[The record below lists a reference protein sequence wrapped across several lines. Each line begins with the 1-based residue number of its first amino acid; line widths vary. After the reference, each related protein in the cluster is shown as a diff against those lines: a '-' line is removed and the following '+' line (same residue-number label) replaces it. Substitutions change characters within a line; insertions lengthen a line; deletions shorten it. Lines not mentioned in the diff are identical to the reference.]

1 MKNKELDLWRLI
13 LIFKKR
19 ILFISLFFLF
29 SGCLSFL
36 ISKYLVTPLYTA
48 TASLYVYSNTN
59 RIQGQITSSDLT
71 ASQEL
76 VNTYIIVIKSD
87 TVLEKVIAK
96 LNLSMSPDDIR
107 KILTAGAIDGTE
119 AFKISIKYNDPNMA
133 QIIVNTIVDIAPKE
147 IIRVV
152 QAGGAE
158 VIDYARVSIKP
169 SSPNIIVNTVIGVLI
184 GFVLAFVI
192 CVVIVVFDTKIH
204 SEDDLTMTF
213 EVVPVLGSIP
223 TLIKQ

>member
-1 MKNKELDLWRLI
+1 MINNELDLWRLI

-19 ILFISLFFLF
+19 FLFISIIFIF

-87 TVLEKVIAK
+87 TVIEKVIAK
-96 LNLSMSPDDIR
+96 LNLSMSPDDLR

-119 AFKISIKYNDPNMA
+119 AFEISVKYNDPHMA
-133 QIIVNTIVDIAPKE
+133 QLIVNTIVEIAPND

-158 VIDYARVSIKP
+158 VIDYAKVSLKP
-169 SSPNIIVNTVIGVLI
+169 SSPNIILNTVLGALS
-184 GFVLAFVI
+184 GFVLAFII
-192 CVVIVVFDTKIH
+192 CVIIIVFDTKIH
-204 SEDDLTMTF
+204 SDDDLTLNF
-213 EVVPVLGSIP
+213 EVPVLGSIP